1 MWTYLGQFEILNLRQ
16 FRQDNC
22 DEHNNNNKNKIN
34 MNVQDKIVIVTGG

>member
-1 MWTYLGQFEILNLRQ
+1 MWTYLGQFEMLDLRQ

-22 DEHNNNNKNKIN
+22 DEHNNSNTIN